1 MTTTSTLVNNRYRVV
16 RELGKGGFGATF
28 LVEDTQLPSGK
39 RCVLKELMPIENNE
53 ETYTLIKQRFE
64 REAVILEELGNVSL
78 QIPTLYAYFGEN
90 SKFYLVQEYVEGETI
105 GVRVMSQ
112 GVMSDAAVREW
123 LTGILPV
130 LACVHEKRIIHRDIK
145 PDNVI
150 LRSRDHTPVL
160 IDFGAVRETMGTQI
174 NVNGKSTQ
182 SIVIGTPGFMP
193 SEQAAGRAVFGS
205 DLYSL
210 GLTAI
215 YALTGKIPQ
224 ELPTDPMTG
233 EVQWRSYAPSVSAG
247 LASVIDRA
255 IAPGIHARFQTSAQ
269 MLDAL
274 LVTEMPVGMPG
285 TVLSQ
290 PYGVQTRPPVSE
302 AQKTIVAAHPSQAG
316 QPQYSQAFPN
326 ASPSQITQPQSN
338 GEWKKAIITGGIIG
352 ASILLGAVV
361 MKSQVPGFM
370 SSTTENASKATS
382 KEGDAS
388 KKDAAEKPKE
398 KSSDAPV
405 VQQPSQ
411 TVIVQAAQPAPTVN
425 AAISLAEMNATVV
438 GSAESKNIRSGPG
451 IDNGVLHSV
460 NPGDRVKVVGTGSD
474 SGQNPWYKV
483 IVANGADGWIASQLI
498 QRDGESAPAA
508 VRAAVS
514 QAMSQPSRSGDDTNA
529 TVKGEGGIK
538 NVRTGPGTKYP
549 TEHEC
554 YPGDRVKII
563 DQNTDSG
570 GYVWYKVYFPK
581 SCASGW
587 MASQLIRS
595 D

>member
-53 ETYTLIKQRFE
+53 ETYRLIKQRFE

-105 GVRVMSQ
+105 AQRVMSQ
-112 GVMSDAAVREW
+112 GVMTDAAVREW
-123 LTGILPV
+123 LSGILPV

-150 LRSRDHTPVL
+150 LRSRDHKPVL

-274 LVTEMPVGMPG
+274 LVTEMPAVMLG

-302 AQKTIVAAHPSQAG
+302 AQKTIVAAPGNYQQQPQYA
-316 QPQYSQAFPN
+316 QPQYSQQLQYA
-326 ASPSQITQPQSN
+326 
-338 GEWKKAIITGGIIG
+338 
-352 ASILLGAVV
+352 
-361 MKSQVPGFM
+361 
-370 SSTTENASKATS
+370 
-382 KEGDAS
+382 
-388 KKDAAEKPKE
+388 
-398 KSSDAPV
+398 
-405 VQQPSQ
+405 QQPIHVNQSAPAQDSKTWIIALGVGALVTLSGVGVMAIMKDKSVPIATTAPAQ
-411 TVIVQAAQPAPTVN
+411 TTPA
-425 AAISLAEMNATVV
+425 S
-438 GSAESKNIRSGPG
+438 
-451 IDNGVLHSV
+451 
-460 NPGDRVKVVGTGSD
+460 
-474 SGQNPWYKV
+474 
-483 IVANGADGWIASQLI
+483 
-498 QRDGESAPAA
+498 SAPAA
-508 VRAAVS
+508 TSVTVNS
-514 QAMSQPSRSGDDTNA
+514 GNTSPDKVEVPSPEPA
-529 TVKGEGGIK
+529 PAPP
-538 NVRTGPGTKYP
+538 VRTTTTTTTTPRSSDANVPSFSESDARELLVKWMSAKKRVFAAPFDSQIASVYTTGKLYSDITKPEGSIDWLRENKSYYNFGAQKVGSISNFSSTGASASALVDM
-549 TEHEC
+549 TEDITL
-554 YPGDRVKII
+554 YKNGRVDNSQTSYKTRTSTYQFEYIDGAWKI
-563 DQNTDSG
+563 TD
-570 GYVWYKVYFPK
+570 YKK
-581 SCASGW
+581 
-587 MASQLIRS
+587 IE
-595 D
+595 

>member
-1 MTTTSTLVNNRYRVV
+1 
-16 RELGKGGFGATF
+16 
-28 LVEDTQLPSGK
+28 
-39 RCVLKELMPIENNE
+39 
-53 ETYTLIKQRFE
+53 
-64 REAVILEELGNVSL
+64 
-78 QIPTLYAYFGEN
+78 
-90 SKFYLVQEYVEGETI
+90 
-105 GVRVMSQ
+105 
-112 GVMSDAAVREW
+112 
-123 LTGILPV
+123 
-130 LACVHEKRIIHRDIK
+130 
-145 PDNVI
+145 
-150 LRSRDHTPVL
+150 
-160 IDFGAVRETMGTQI
+160 
-174 NVNGKSTQ
+174 
-182 SIVIGTPGFMP
+182 
-193 SEQAAGRAVFGS
+193 
-205 DLYSL
+205 
-210 GLTAI
+210 
-215 YALTGKIPQ
+215 
-224 ELPTDPMTG
+224 
-233 EVQWRSYAPSVSAG
+233 
-247 LASVIDRA
+247 
-255 IAPGIHARFQTSAQ
+255 
-269 MLDAL
+269 
-274 LVTEMPVGMPG
+274 
-285 TVLSQ
+285 
-290 PYGVQTRPPVSE
+290 
-302 AQKTIVAAHPSQAG
+302 
-316 QPQYSQAFPN
+316 
-326 ASPSQITQPQSN
+326 
-338 GEWKKAIITGGIIG
+338 
-352 ASILLGAVV
+352 

-451 IDNGVLHSV
+451 IDNSVLHSV

-474 SGQNPWYKV
+474 GGQNPWYKV

-514 QAMSQPSRSGDDTNA
+514 QAISQPSRSGGDTNA

-581 SCASGW
+581 SGASGW
-587 MASQLIRS
+587 MAAQLIRS

>member
-78 QIPTLYAYFGEN
+78 QIPTLYAYFCEN

-210 GLTAI
+210 GLS
-215 YALTGKIPQ
+215 TG
-224 ELPTDPMTG
+224 
-233 EVQWRSYAPSVSAG
+233 
-247 LASVIDRA
+247 
-255 IAPGIHARFQTSAQ
+255 
-269 MLDAL
+269 
-274 LVTEMPVGMPG
+274 
-285 TVLSQ
+285 
-290 PYGVQTRPPVSE
+290 
-302 AQKTIVAAHPSQAG
+302 QKG
-316 QPQYSQAFPN
+316 
-326 ASPSQITQPQSN
+326 
-338 GEWKKAIITGGIIG
+338 
-352 ASILLGAVV
+352 
-361 MKSQVPGFM
+361 
-370 SSTTENASKATS
+370 
-382 KEGDAS
+382 
-388 KKDAAEKPKE
+388 
-398 KSSDAPV
+398 
-405 VQQPSQ
+405 
-411 TVIVQAAQPAPTVN
+411 
-425 AAISLAEMNATVV
+425 
-438 GSAESKNIRSGPG
+438 
-451 IDNGVLHSV
+451 
-460 NPGDRVKVVGTGSD
+460 
-474 SGQNPWYKV
+474 
-483 IVANGADGWIASQLI
+483 
-498 QRDGESAPAA
+498 
-508 VRAAVS
+508 
-514 QAMSQPSRSGDDTNA
+514 
-529 TVKGEGGIK
+529 
-538 NVRTGPGTKYP
+538 
-549 TEHEC
+549 
-554 YPGDRVKII
+554 
-563 DQNTDSG
+563 
-570 GYVWYKVYFPK
+570 
-581 SCASGW
+581 
-587 MASQLIRS
+587 
-595 D
+595 

>member
-1 MTTTSTLVNNRYRVV
+1 MSQTSTLVNNRYRVV

-53 ETYTLIKQRFE
+53 GTYTLIKQRFE

-78 QIPTLYAYFGEN
+78 QIPSLYAYFGEN

-105 GVRVMSQ
+105 GDRIASQ

-123 LTGILPV
+123 LSGILPV

-145 PDNVI
+145 PDNII
-150 LRSRDHTPVL
+150 LRQRDHKPVL

-174 NVNGKSTQ
+174 HANGKSTQ

-247 LASVIDRA
+247 LANVIDRA
-255 IAPGIHARFQTSAQ
+255 IVPGIQGRFQTSAQ

-274 LVTEMPVGMPG
+274 LTTDTPSGIPG
-285 TVLSQ
+285 TVISQ
-290 PYGVQTRPPVSE
+290 ATRPPMNE
-302 AQKTIVAAHPSQAG
+302 TQPTIVAAHPIQSG
-316 QPQYSQAFPN
+316 QPQYSQPISN
-326 ASPSQITQPQSN
+326 AYPSQVAPPQSN
-338 GEWKKAIITGGIIG
+338 GEWKKAMITGGLIG
-352 ASILLGAVV
+352 VSILLGSVV
-361 MKSQVPGFM
+361 MKAQVPGFM
-370 SSTTENASKATS
+370 GGSSSSEQSAKTAS
-382 KEGDAS
+382 KEGDS
-388 KKDAAEKPKE
+388 NKKDSSEKPKE
-398 KSSDAPV
+398 KPSEPPV
-405 VQQPSQ
+405 AQQPQ
-411 TVIVQAAQPAPTVN
+411 TVIVQAAQPAPAVN
-425 AAISLAEMNATVV
+425 AAISLSEMNSTVV
-438 GSAESKNIRSGPG
+438 GEAGSKNIRSGPG
-451 IDNGVLHSV
+451 TDNGVLHSV
-460 NPGDRVKVVGTGSD
+460 NPGDRVKVVGTGND
-474 SGQNPWYKV
+474 GGGNPWYKV
-483 IVANGADGWIASQLI
+483 IVANGADGWIAAQLI
-498 QRDGESAPAA
+498 HRDGESAPAA

-514 QAMSQPSRSGDDTNA
+514 QAMNQPSRSTGDTNA
-529 TVKGEGGIK
+529 TVKGEGGSK

-581 SCASGW
+581 SGASGW
-587 MASQLIRS
+587 MAAQLIRP

>member
-1 MTTTSTLVNNRYRVV
+1 M
-16 RELGKGGFGATF
+16 
-28 LVEDTQLPSGK
+28 
-39 RCVLKELMPIENNE
+39 
-53 ETYTLIKQRFE
+53 
-64 REAVILEELGNVSL
+64 
-78 QIPTLYAYFGEN
+78 
-90 SKFYLVQEYVEGETI
+90 
-105 GVRVMSQ
+105 RVMSQ

-247 LASVIDRA
+247 LPSVIDRA

-274 LVTEMPVGMPG
+274 LVTEMPAVMLG

-290 PYGVQTRPPVSE
+290 PYGAQTRPPVSE
-302 AQKTIVAAHPSQAG
+302 AQKAIVAAHPSQAG
-316 QPQYSQAFPN
+316 QPQYSQAFSN

-411 TVIVQAAQPAPTVN
+411 TVIVQATQPAPTVN

-451 IDNGVLHSV
+451 TDNGVLHSV

-514 QAMSQPSRSGDDTNA
+514 QAMSQPSRSGDYTNA
-529 TVKGEGGIK
+529 TVKGEGEIK

-581 SCASGW
+581 SGASGW
-587 MASQLIRS
+587 MAAQLIRP

>member
-1 MTTTSTLVNNRYRVV
+1 M
-16 RELGKGGFGATF
+16 
-28 LVEDTQLPSGK
+28 
-39 RCVLKELMPIENNE
+39 
-53 ETYTLIKQRFE
+53 
-64 REAVILEELGNVSL
+64 
-78 QIPTLYAYFGEN
+78 
-90 SKFYLVQEYVEGETI
+90 
-105 GVRVMSQ
+105 
-112 GVMSDAAVREW
+112 
-123 LTGILPV
+123 
-130 LACVHEKRIIHRDIK
+130 
-145 PDNVI
+145 
-150 LRSRDHTPVL
+150 
-160 IDFGAVRETMGTQI
+160 
-174 NVNGKSTQ
+174 
-182 SIVIGTPGFMP
+182 
-193 SEQAAGRAVFGS
+193 
-205 DLYSL
+205 
-210 GLTAI
+210 
-215 YALTGKIPQ
+215 
-224 ELPTDPMTG
+224 
-233 EVQWRSYAPSVSAG
+233 
-247 LASVIDRA
+247 
-255 IAPGIHARFQTSAQ
+255 
-269 MLDAL
+269 
-274 LVTEMPVGMPG
+274 
-285 TVLSQ
+285 
-290 PYGVQTRPPVSE
+290 
-302 AQKTIVAAHPSQAG
+302 
-316 QPQYSQAFPN
+316 
-326 ASPSQITQPQSN
+326 
-338 GEWKKAIITGGIIG
+338 KA
-352 ASILLGAVV
+352 
-361 MKSQVPGFM
+361 QVPGFM
-370 SSTTENASKATS
+370 SSTTENASKTVP

-451 IDNGVLHSV
+451 TDNGVLHSV

-514 QAMSQPSRSGDDTNA
+514 QAMSQPSRSGGDTNA

-581 SCASGW
+581 SGASGW
-587 MASQLIRS
+587 MAAQLIRP

>member
-1 MTTTSTLVNNRYRVV
+1 MTTTSTLINNRYRVV

-105 GVRVMSQ
+105 AQRVMSQ
-112 GVMSDAAVREW
+112 GVMTDAAVREW
-123 LTGILPV
+123 LSRILPV

-150 LRSRDHTPVL
+150 LRLRDHTPVL

-233 EVQWRSYAPSVSAG
+233 EVQWRSYASSVSAG

-274 LVTEMPVGMPG
+274 LVTEMPAGMPG

-290 PYGVQTRPPVSE
+290 PSGAQTRPPMSE
-302 AQKTIVAAHPSQAG
+302 AQQTIVAAPGNYQQPYA
-316 QPQYSQAFPN
+316 QPQYSQQPQYGQQPVYVTQQAP
-326 ASPSQITQPQSN
+326 AQDSKTWIIALGVGALVTLSGVGVMAIMKDKSAPVATTAPAQITP
-338 GEWKKAIITGGIIG
+338 
-352 ASILLGAVV
+352 AS
-361 MKSQVPGFM
+361 
-370 SSTTENASKATS
+370 
-382 KEGDAS
+382 
-388 KKDAAEKPKE
+388 
-398 KSSDAPV
+398 
-405 VQQPSQ
+405 
-411 TVIVQAAQPAPTVN
+411 
-425 AAISLAEMNATVV
+425 
-438 GSAESKNIRSGPG
+438 
-451 IDNGVLHSV
+451 
-460 NPGDRVKVVGTGSD
+460 
-474 SGQNPWYKV
+474 
-483 IVANGADGWIASQLI
+483 
-498 QRDGESAPAA
+498 SAPAA
-508 VRAAVS
+508 ATSVTVNSGGTVPDKVEVRSPEPAPA
-514 QAMSQPSRSGDDTNA
+514 PP
-529 TVKGEGGIK
+529 
-538 NVRTGPGTKYP
+538 VRTTTTTTTTPRSSDSNVPSFSESDARELLVRWMSAKKTVFAAPFDSQVASVYTTGKLYSDITKPEGSIDWLRGNSSYYNFGAQKVGSISNFSSSGASASALVDM
-549 TEHEC
+549 TEDITL
-554 YPGDRVKII
+554 YKNGRVDNSQTSYKTRTSTYQFEYIDGAWKIA
-563 DQNTDSG
+563 D
-570 GYVWYKVYFPK
+570 YKK
-581 SCASGW
+581 
-587 MASQLIRS
+587 IE
-595 D
+595 